1 MSKYMI
7 KRVLSA
13 LLTVLVVFS
22 LNFVII
28 NAAPGSPIKTMMGK
42 EVDNIELQKA
52 LEKKYGF
59 DQPLH
64 KQYLKYLK
72 NVSKGDLGVSV
83 IYNRPVKDMIL
94 EKMGPTVLLVLSS
107 AIISLILGTAMGISA
122 ARREGSLLDV
132 IFSSVNYILNSMPS
146 FWLGLML
153 VIIFSTKLNL
163 LPTFGMTDPRAD
175 YTGIDYFVDVLKH
188 LVLPVLTMV
197 LIQIPLY
204 FRIAKSSVLQ
214 VVNEDYIQTFRACG
228 MSEEKAF
235 NKYIFK
241 NAILPTITIF
251 GISIAYLVTGVA
263 LVEIIFA
270 WPGTGRLVLNAIN
283 QRDYPTLMGIY
294 LVMSISIAVVM
305 MLVDIIYAFVDP
317 RIRYGD

>member
-1 MSKYMI
+1 MI

-107 AIISLILGTAMGISA
+107 AIISLILGTAMGISV

-228 MSEEKAF
+228 MSEEKVF

>member
-28 NAAPGSPIKTMMGK
+28 NTTPGSPIKTMMGK

-59 DQPLH
+59 DQPLY
-64 KQYLKYLK
+64 KQYFKYLE

-122 ARREGSLLDV
+122 ARRERSLLDV

-197 LIQIPLY
+197 LIQMPLY

-228 MSEEKAF
+228 MSEEKVF

>member
-107 AIISLILGTAMGISA
+107 AIISLILGTAMGISV

-228 MSEEKAF
+228 MSEEKVF

>member
-64 KQYLKYLK
+64 KQYLKYLE
-72 NVSKGDLGVSV
+72 NVSKGDLGISV

-94 EKMGPTVLLVLSS
+94 EKLGPTILLVLSS
-107 AIISLILGTAMGISA
+107 AIISLILGTAMGIAA

-153 VIIFSTKLNL
+153 VIIF
-163 LPTFGMTDPRAD
+163 
-175 YTGIDYFVDVLKH
+175 
-188 LVLPVLTMV
+188 
-197 LIQIPLY
+197 
-204 FRIAKSSVLQ
+204 
-214 VVNEDYIQTFRACG
+214 
-228 MSEEKAF
+228 
-235 NKYIFK
+235 
-241 NAILPTITIF
+241 
-251 GISIAYLVTGVA
+251 
-263 LVEIIFA
+263 
-270 WPGTGRLVLNAIN
+270 
-283 QRDYPTLMGIY
+283 
-294 LVMSISIAVVM
+294 
-305 MLVDIIYAFVDP
+305 
-317 RIRYGD
+317 

>member
-28 NAAPGSPIKTMMGK
+28 NTTPGSPIKTMMGK

-59 DQPLH
+59 DQPLY
-64 KQYLKYLK
+64 KQYFKYLE

-122 ARREGSLLDV
+122 ARRERSLLDV

-197 LIQIPLY
+197 LIQMPLY

-228 MSEEKAF
+228 MSEEKIF